1 MLAGSRPRASEGA
14 SLSFRSAL
22 TDTAMKSALAPVL
35 AGLLV
40 AACGGSE
47 EKETP
52 APSPVASG
60 AGAAIA
66 HPSPGSRIEVAA
78 PERRIRGAIDNEA
91 LSETVDGWF
100 QALGNK
106 IRIRDFDGIADAFSS
121 DLLAEPL
128 FPEFEL
134 SGSQGAQAD
143 LEHLP
148 LGVERYRAPAPTR
161 ALGKAAFI
169 ESIENRI
176 GPLARL
182 SQSRWRLTS
191 ASFEKGPRRDD
202 VVRWGR
208 AEASIHIVGHALDR
222 GTVVLDAKAVARIE
236 NRGGDWVISALRME
250 ERTLLY
256 HERPMFSEVSRAAGV
271 AYDGLRYG
279 EPGND
284 GDGWNG
290 AATADVDGDGLL
302 DIFVPGAQRGFL
314 YRNTA
319 DGAFVEEAEARGL
332 AGTGGGTGA
341 VFFDYDRDGD
351 QDLAVAH
358 VGWLDLANKAKGRA
372 LELYENDGKG
382 RFKDVSAETL
392 VGKHSVPAYSLTAF
406 DANGDGFTDLFAC
419 GYGRMDFEINDSW
432 IEASN
437 GAPDLL
443 LMNRGGTTFE
453 DMTVAAGMA
462 DKRWSY
468 ASAAADY
475 DEDGDQDLFVAN
487 NFGTSRLWR
496 NRGDGTFEDAAE
508 ELGVNVRGN
517 VMGALWTDLNGD
529 GRLDLYLA
537 SPTSTSGSRLLG
549 GVEERRGSN
558 ASQGMIQM
566 ANGNKVFLGGVAEGG
581 NATFQRGDIGGTR
594 SGWAWSAASPDIDL
608 DGTRDIVCVNGFVTG
623 DLSGDT

>member
-1 MLAGSRPRASEGA
+1 
-14 SLSFRSAL
+14 
-22 TDTAMKSALAPVL
+22 MKSALAPVL
-35 AGLLV
+35 AGLLA

-47 EKETP
+47 EMETSSPLP
-52 APSPVASG
+52 AALGGEAS
-60 AGAAIA
+60 IA
-66 HPSPGSRIEVAA
+66 VSTPGSRIDVRA
-78 PERRIRGAIDNEA
+78 PQRRIRGAIDNEA

-106 IRIRDFDGIADAFSS
+106 IRIRDFDGIADAFSG
-121 DLLAEPL
+121 DLQAEPL
-128 FPEFEL
+128 FPEFDPTDP
-134 SGSQGAQAD
+134 SSKQA
-143 LEHLP
+143 EPEYLP
-148 LGVERYRAPAPTR
+148 LGVERYRAPVPTR
-161 ALGKAAFI
+161 ALGKGAFI
-169 ESIENRI
+169 QSIEDRI

-191 ASFEKGPRRDD
+191 ASFQKGPRRDD
-202 VVRWGR
+202 LVQWGR

-279 EPGND
+279 ERGND

-302 DIFVPGAQRGFL
+302 DIFVPGAGRGFL
-314 YRNTA
+314 YRNAA
-319 DGAFVEEAEARGL
+319 DGAFVEEADIRGL
-332 AGTGGGTGA
+332 SGTGGGTGA

-358 VGWLDLANKAKGRA
+358 VGWLDLANKSKGRA
-372 LELYENDGKG
+372 LELYQNDGKG
-382 RFKDVSAETL
+382 HFKDVSVETL
-392 VGKHSVPAYSLTAF
+392 VGAHSVPAYSLTAF

-443 LMNRGGTTFE
+443 LLNRGGATFE
-453 DMTVAAGMA
+453 DGTVAAGMA

-475 DEDGDQDLFVAN
+475 DEDGDQDLYVAN

-537 SPTSTSGSRLLG
+537 SPTSTSGSRLLE
-549 GVEERRGSN
+549 GVEERRGSK
-558 ASQGMIQM
+558 ASRGMIQM
-566 ANGNKVFLGGVAEGG
+566 ANGNKVFLGRLGQDGKAAFG
-581 NATFQRGDIGGTR
+581 RGDIGGTR
-594 SGWAWSAASPDIDL
+594 SGWAWSVASPDIDL

-623 DLSGDT
+623 ELSGDT

>member
-1 MLAGSRPRASEGA
+1 MGQGQENGLVFSCRFASTA
-14 SLSFRSAL
+14 
-22 TDTAMKSALAPVL
+22 TAMKSALFPVL
-35 AGLLV
+35 AGLLA
-40 AACGGSE
+40 AACGGADDE
-47 EKETP
+47 ESTAPAQNRSTP
-52 APSPVASG
+52 AAPEVTASLG
-60 AGAAIA
+60 HRVDI
-66 HPSPGSRIEVAA
+66 AA

-100 QALGNK
+100 QTLGNK
-106 IRIRDFDGIADAFSS
+106 IRIRDFDGIAGAFSES
-121 DLLAEPL
+121 LQAESL
-128 FPEFEL
+128 FPELEL
-134 SGSQGAQAD
+134 SNLEAHRSD
-143 LEHLP
+143 LELLP
-148 LGVERYRAPAPTR
+148 MGVERYRAPSPTR
-161 ALGKAAFI
+161 TLGKQALVN
-169 ESIENRI
+169 SIEDRI

-191 ASFEKGPRRDD
+191 ASFQKGPRRDD
-202 VVRWGR
+202 LVKWGR
-208 AEASIHIVGHALDR
+208 AEASIHIVGHTVDR
-222 GTVVLDAKAVARIE
+222 GTVVLDAKAVVRVE
-236 NRGGDWVISALRME
+236 NREGEWIISALRME

-256 HERPMFSEVSRAAGV
+256 HRRPMFSEVSRAAGV

-302 DIFVPGAQRGFL
+302 DILVPGAQRGFL

-319 DGAFVEEAEARGL
+319 DGGFVEEAQARGL
-332 AGTGGGTGA
+332 AGIDGGTGV

-358 VGWLDLANKAKGRA
+358 VGWLDLANQPKGRP
-372 LELYENDGKG
+372 LELYQNDGKG
-382 RFKDVSAETL
+382 HFKDVSAETL
-392 VGKHSVPAYSLTAF
+392 VGQHSLPAYSLTAF
-406 DANGDGFTDLFAC
+406 DADGDGFTDLFAC
-419 GYGRMDFEINDSW
+419 GYGRMDYEINDSW

-443 LMNRGGTTFE
+443 LLNRGGATFE
-453 DMTVAAGMA
+453 DGTKAAGLS

-468 ASAAADY
+468 ASAAADF

-496 NRGDGTFEDAAE
+496 NRGDGTFEDVAE

-517 VMGALWTDLNGD
+517 VMGALWTDINGD

-549 GVEERRGSN
+549 GVEKRRGS
-558 ASQGMIQM
+558 AATRGMIQM
-566 ANGNKVFLGGVAEGG
+566 ANGNKVFLGRVGDDGA
-581 NATFQRGDIGGTR
+581 ATFERSGLGGTR

-623 DLSGDT
+623 ELSGDT